1 FVSNWSDYVFFIMAV
16 LGDSGVVPSG
26 QGQKQGQTR
35 VVGGSVTSPNAWPWQ
50 VSLRV
55 QSSTCYNHICGGVLI
70 KKQWVLTT
78 AQCVD
83 GTQVSLVVLGEHDM
97 TQPESGKE
105 QFIGVSAIYIHPSW
119 NRDLTAGNDIA
130 LIRLTSDAI
139 LNSYVQLATLPF
151 AGQVLSS
158 NTACYV
164 TGWGVTQNGGY
175 LSAQLRQAS
184 VPSVDYA
191 TCSSSSWWG
200 TAMKTTMICAGGS
213 GTAAGCNGDGGG
225 PLNCVVGSRYEVH
238 GLNSFVSSTGCNTIR
253 KPTVFTRISAFL
265 SWVQGVSIYDYPN
278 NNVLVHI
285 QQII

>member
-1 FVSNWSDYVFFIMAV
+1 

-70 KKQWVLTT
+70 KKAKGNNGTPCCFVPV
-78 AQCVD
+78 CS
-83 GTQVSLVVLGEHDM
+83 TQVSLVVLGEHDM

-238 GLNSFVSSTGCNTIR
+238 GLNSFVSSAGCNTIR
-253 KPTVFTRISAFL
+253 KPTVFTRISAYL
-265 SWVQGVSIYDYPN
+265 SWVQG
-278 NNVLVHI
+278 
-285 QQII
+285 